1 MNITKNKKIVAWFSG
16 GATSAVA
23 CKLALQKYKNVEIAY
38 IETGSHHP
46 DSIRFLHDCEKWF
59 NKKIIV
65 LKSKYKNHFDV
76 FERVKFLN
84 GPSGA
89 SCTGRLKTRV
99 RQQYEYEN
107 PDVGQYVWGFEIGA
121 KEEARAE
128 KIKRRYPDFIHHFPL
143 IENNLNKASC
153 LLMLEKASIKI
164 PEMYKLGYHNNNC
177 IGCVKGGKGY
187 WNKIRKDFPDVFYKM
202 AKIEREIGH
211 SCLKDVFL
219 DELDPEAGRN
229 EGVIIPACSIFCE
242 FVNID

>member
-1 MNITKNKKIVAWFSG
+1 MNLTKNKKIVAWFSG

-23 CKLALQKYKNVEIAY
+23 CKLALQQYQNVEIIY

-46 DSIRFLHDCEKWF
+46 DSIRFLRDCEEWF
-59 NKKIIV
+59 NRKITI
-65 LKSKYKNHFDV
+65 LQSRYKNHFDV
-76 FERVKFLN
+76 FERVRFLN

-107 PDVGQYVWGFEIGA
+107 PDITHYVWGFEKGQ
-121 KEEARAE
+121 KEENRA
-128 KIKRRYPDFIHHFPL
+128 KRICKRYPEYLHIFPL
-143 IENNLNKASC
+143 IEHNLNKASC
-153 LLMLEKASIKI
+153 LQLLNKAGIKI
-164 PEMYKLGYHNNNC
+164 PEMYRLGYSNNNC

-187 WNKIRKDFPDVFYKM
+187 WNKIRQDFPDVFNKM
-202 AKIEREIGH
+202 AKIERKIGH

-219 DELDPEAGRN
+219 DELNPNAGRD
-229 EGVIIPACSIFCE
+229 EGIIIPACSIFCE